1 MYHVYFTKLFVKLS
15 SLVYNN
21 IRVVSPIW
29 TRCRNYTK
37 NRQSMKNSN
46 SKI

>member
-1 MYHVYFTKLFVKLS
+1 MGSTALLNWATSPNGRDLS
-15 SLVYNN
+15 
-21 IRVVSPIW
+21 
-29 TRCRNYTK
+29 TE